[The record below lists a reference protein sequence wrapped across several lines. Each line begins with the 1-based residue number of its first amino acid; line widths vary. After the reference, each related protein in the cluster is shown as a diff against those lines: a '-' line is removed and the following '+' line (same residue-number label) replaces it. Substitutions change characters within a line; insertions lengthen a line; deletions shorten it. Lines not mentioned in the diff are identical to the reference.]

1 MVFFLCQFF
10 YPGDSESYNIPLKI
24 LWGETHPKEL
34 DNPYNAQVIMYK
46 CENMA
51 SSCGKCLTQ
60 NEAYSCGWCKPSNQC
75 SIQSTCTTTDGWL
88 PNTENCPNPRIKR
101 FYPLFG
107 PKQGGTLLTI
117 DGINLGK
124 SYEDIVSNISIAG
137 VQCAHLYARSMWN
150 PNRLCARLVH
160 TMVKRSKIPVK

>member
-1 MVFFLCQFF
+1 MVCGVMVFFLCQFF

-24 LWGETHPKEL
+24 LWGETYPKEL
-34 DNPYNAQVIMYK
+34 DNPYNAQGKKTFKLYLFPSVHDFSFSIKHIRQILNEIILLSNVVIMYK

-101 FYPLFG
+101 VSY
-107 PKQGGTLLTI
+107 
-117 DGINLGK
+117 INTN
-124 SYEDIVSNISIAG
+124 DF
-137 VQCAHLYARSMWN
+137 
-150 PNRLCARLVH
+150 
-160 TMVKRSKIPVK
+160 